1 MTTEETVIKSV
12 ELLRPQAGD
21 VLLVTMPERQWL
33 NKEQRAAIGASFKR
47 FCPQEIEVAI
57 MPESIKVQVVRKEDL
72 PAEAEHASLPSPIIQ
87 PGQSTML

>member
-21 VLLVTMPERQWL
+21 VLLVTVPRNLRSEERS
-33 NKEQRAAIGASFKR
+33 RFGAAFKNATG
-47 FCPQEIEVAI
+47 CEVAI
-57 MPESIKVQVVRKEDL
+57 LCEGTTVQVVRKEDL
-72 PAEAEHASLPSPIIQ
+72 PADAEAANVPSPIIQ